1 MPYVNV
7 NGLEVFYY
15 DDDLSD
21 PWRARDT
28 ILINHYGAGDSTLY
42 NRWVLPLAGDYRV
55 IRWDRPGYGRSETPK
70 FGYQITADSF
80 VGDIV
85 GFLDALGLEKVHY
98 VGDKAASA
106 AGLAFAATHPDRVQ
120 SLTLAAC
127 PLSGR
132 RVRDVFLAD
141 AAGAIAKGA
150 WVAAFDTPSGGRT
163 LGSGIDALQDA
174 YYRTVKSRI
183 APHVFAAALRCVADP
198 SFDLEPLLEKVA
210 APTLLLSPDEE
221 DPLVTRQ
228 DQELIADRILSCERL
243 TLPGSS
249 MHFPFTDAEWCAEQV
264 HAFVGRHATNPPA

>member
-1 MPYVNV
+1 MPYVSL

-42 NRWVLPLAGDYRV
+42 NRWALGLAGDYRV
-55 IRWDRPGYGRSETPK
+55 IRWDRPGYGRSETPA
-70 FGYQITADSF
+70 FGYRVTADSF
-80 VGDIV
+80 VADIV

-106 AGLAFAATHPDRVQ
+106 AGIAFAAAHPERVQ
-120 SLTLAAC
+120 SLSLAAC

-132 RVRDVFLAD
+132 GVRDLFLAD

-150 WVAAFDTPSGGRT
+150 WVAAFETPSGGRA
-163 LGSGIDALQDA
+163 LGSGVDSLQDA

-198 SFDLEPLLEKVA
+198 SFDLEPLLEKVT
-210 APTLLLSPDEE
+210 APTLLLAPDED
-221 DPLVTRQ
+221 DPLVSRA
-228 DQELIADRILSCERL
+228 DQELIAARIPSCEHR

-249 MHFPFTDAEWCAEQV
+249 MHFPFTDADWCAEQV
-264 HAFVGRHATNPPA
+264 HTFVARHASNPPA